1 MNKGELVE
9 AIADQANLS
18 RAGAQ
23 SVINA
28 FVDTVTSA
36 LRKGDKVTLTGFGT
50 FSTLDRAARKARNP
64 RTGEEIQV
72 KAAKVP
78 RFKAGAGLKG
88 AVN

>member
-18 RAGAQ
+18 KAGAQ
-23 SVINA
+23 NVVNA
-28 FVDTVTSA
+28 FVETVTSA
-36 LRKGDKVTLTGFGT
+36 LKKGDKVTLTGFGT
-50 FSTLDRAARKARNP
+50 FSASRRAARQARNP
-64 RTGEEIQV
+64 RTGEVIEV

>member
-28 FVDTVTSA
+28 FVDTVTLA

-50 FSTLDRAARKARNP
+50 FTASDRAARKARNP

>member
-9 AIADQANLS
+9 AIVDQANLS